1 MNVTRKFPIVILQ
14 ILLLVVLALGLAW
27 AIRAFRGPGGATQ
40 VYPPPE
46 PSASSVTRQNP
57 SPYPPPEQAA
67 TTTPLPET
75 SAISDGSTQNQG
87 PYPMPMIAPTFT
99 PLPSPTLRPGATN
112 TPIPPIQPAKDASG
126 SLLYLALE
134 ENGAVALEALQVDA
148 SGAAKGKPEQISKNI
163 FKGIIFPSPDYSQ
176 LAIIA
181 NGGFEIFSLD
191 KREIIPTANLN
202 FEQFFNW
209 FPDNRQVLIRA
220 NLGSLWLADPVSG
233 EHTPLAVPGL
243 GAIDGSAASPD
254 GSKVIYAYRQ
264 NNLSPTT
271 GIWLVDSTGRDTKP
285 LTEAT
290 GDLYGFAWSPD
301 GTKIAFFGDG
311 LTVMD
316 ADGSNIRKVDINA
329 GAICNL
335 MPPLWSPDSKKLA
348 VIWSKTDAFCDS
360 GVEAK
365 GYSGT
370 EIVLVDVES
379 GKGYS
384 LTPDQG
390 RGYLD
395 PAWSPDG
402 TWLAFISAQIG
413 EYQLWVANAN
423 GSNQHQLL
431 KDQRP
436 IRFPVWCKS

>member
-1 MNVTRKFPIVILQ
+1 MLIGKTTYHQLP
-14 ILLLVVLALGLAW
+14 
-27 AIRAFRGPGGATQ
+27 AFGWSIQQDGT
-40 VYPPPE
+40 
-46 PSASSVTRQNP
+46 QNP
-57 SPYPPPEQAA
+57 LRKRPEIYMG
-67 TTTPLPET
+67 LP
-75 SAISDGSTQNQG
+75 D
-87 PYPMPMIAPTFT
+87 
-99 PLPSPTLRPGATN
+99 
-112 TPIPPIQPAKDASG
+112 
-126 SLLYLALE
+126 
-134 ENGAVALEALQVDA
+134 
-148 SGAAKGKPEQISKNI
+148 
-163 FKGIIFPSPDYSQ
+163 
-176 LAIIA
+176 
-181 NGGFEIFSLD
+181 
-191 KREIIPTANLN
+191 
-202 FEQFFNW
+202 
-209 FPDNRQVLIRA
+209 
-220 NLGSLWLADPVSG
+220 
-233 EHTPLAVPGL
+233 
-243 GAIDGSAASPD
+243 
-254 GSKVIYAYRQ
+254 
-264 NNLSPTT
+264 
-271 GIWLVDSTGRDTKP
+271 
-285 LTEAT
+285 
-290 GDLYGFAWSPD
+290 GFAWSPD